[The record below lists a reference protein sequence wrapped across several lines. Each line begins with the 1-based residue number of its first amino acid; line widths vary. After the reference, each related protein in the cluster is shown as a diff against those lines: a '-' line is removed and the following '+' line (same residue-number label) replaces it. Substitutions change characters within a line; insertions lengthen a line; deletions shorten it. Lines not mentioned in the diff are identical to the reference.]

1 MFVNNSLDKER
12 FLYEISIYP
21 AFYPLIRYG
30 FPDTLIP
37 LYFGSSMSNLIDRYL
52 LFRVRT
58 KRDPEAFAKIYD
70 RYVKALYRFTLLK
83 LPSKEEAQDVTAET
97 FTKAWNYLQD
107 HQQVTHARA
116 LLYQI
121 ARNLIADFYRNR
133 PVSRGVDVVSLSVTD
148 DLENTSPLIEDVS
161 AQKDFGDSGREQ
173 RIIEARAE
181 LSLVRRQLKRLKED
195 YRDVVMLRLVDGLAF
210 EDIAEVLEKSPGN
223 VRVIYHRALKA
234 LKELE

>member
-1 MFVNNSLDKER
+1 
-12 FLYEISIYP
+12 
-21 AFYPLIRYG
+21 
-30 FPDTLIP
+30 
-37 LYFGSSMSNLIDRYL
+37 MSNLIDRYL

-83 LPSKEEAQDVTAET
+83 LPSQEEAQDVTAET

-107 HQQVTHARA
+107 NQQVTHIRA
-116 LLYQI
+116 LLYRI
-121 ARNLIADFYRNR
+121 ARNLISDFYRNR
-133 PVSRGVDVVSLSVTD
+133 PVSRGVEIVSLSVTD
-148 DLENTSPLIEDVS
+148 DPDTTSHLVESDSDEPEKHL
-161 AQKDFGDSGREQ
+161 GDRGREQ
-173 RIIEARAE
+173 RVIEARAE
-181 LSLVRRQLKRLKED
+181 LSLLTKQLKRLKED

-210 EDIAEVLEKSPGN
+210 EDIADVLEKSPGN